1 MQVAPRL
8 GDART
13 ERPGPEPDLEIVDL
27 RDLRDEDLL
36 RAVHDGL
43 YVTSFPLEEEREGF
57 DYWLR
62 ALWGEGEDG
71 GTRVHAFVA
80 GLNLS
85 EPTRRQIAGLAFVE
99 LYRKSACGLLSY
111 LAVDPEFRRRTLG
124 RTLVSCAVE
133 ALRQD
138 SRELRKPLRAVFAEV
153 HDPDA
158 AKAFSYDDVMDRSER
173 MSFFAKI
180 GARRVPIP
188 YVQPALAP
196 GRERARALQLIA
208 LSNDPEEP
216 TLPSAVIRDFLSEL
230 FELSEGNSSPADP
243 EFRAMTEALATDS
256 IRLGPL
262 NAISEESGFQIER
275 YGISFEFVTRG
286 DPMDALPPPAEQFAS
301 FEDDVVAY
309 AFQERRPSSSL
320 TERRPLA
327 SRPERRP
334 FTSRP
339 IHVPDPCRQ
348 VDIEFA
354 SEVQLVSEG
363 RSCAL
368 IAEDVAPGT
377 RRVCAQV
384 RASWTRFRTGIT
396 VWHLVLTPRPGSTDA
411 ALSEYDV
418 IKLAKHWAGGEDL
431 KGPYGGNGAETTLRF
446 VNGEQ
451 TWSLRELA
459 CAVIG
464 EELRDARPRAGIIQL
479 ITGDEDPDA
488 WREAWQAIR
497 AAREEPPID
506 ISFPFT
512 SDEQRVIVESI
523 AGVIQSLIDFREIDD
538 AELRDVVAGMDVGE
552 DGMQG
557 VHKGTLLY
565 MAASDRTWDV
575 SKMSYGVSPYLLLP
589 HALLLHNEEVLL
601 AAADG
606 VRDERIATKARF
618 SSEAELAGLLER
630 DRLHRL
636 VGMPLHVVRV
646 ARRAARGV
654 REQRKKL
661 REIRWRL
668 RTALQRDYLPNVFH
682 YPNERRIYEM
692 GETSRGLAALAQE
705 LGETLEEFDARW
717 EGGASMRRTMAD
729 DIKAGLL
736 FIIAGFALKG
746 YLNPVALV
754 AIFGL
759 GGLVYVGFR
768 FYTWR

>member
-1 MQVAPRL
+1 M
-8 GDART
+8 
-13 ERPGPEPDLEIVDL
+13 EIVDL
-27 RDLRDEDLL
+27 RDHCDEDLL
-36 RAVHDGL
+36 RVVHDGL

-57 DYWLR
+57 DYWLA
-62 ALWGEGEDG
+62 ALWGDGEDS
-71 GTRVHAFVA
+71 GTQVHAFVA
-80 GLNLS
+80 GLNLG

-111 LAVDPEFRRRTLG
+111 VAVDPEFRRRRLG
-124 RTLVSCAVE
+124 RTLVSRGVE

-138 SRELRKPLRAVFAEV
+138 SRELRRPLRAVFAEV

-158 AKAFSYDDVMDRSER
+158 AKSFSYDDVMDRAER
-173 MSFFAKI
+173 MSFFARI

-196 GRERARALQLIA
+196 GHERGRALQLIA
-208 LSNDPEEP
+208 LRNDPEER

-230 FELSEGNSSPADP
+230 YELSEGNSSPADP

-256 IRLGPL
+256 LRLGPL
-262 NAISEESGFQIER
+262 NAISEESAFEIER

-309 AFQERRPSSSL
+309 AFQER
-320 TERRPLA
+320 T
-327 SRPERRP
+327 P

-363 RSCAL
+363 RTCSL
-368 IAEDVAPGT
+368 IAEDVAPGA

-384 RASWTRFRTGIT
+384 RASWTRFWTGIT
-396 VWHLVLTPRPGSTDA
+396 VWHLVLTPRPGSTAA
-411 ALSEYDV
+411 ALNEYDV
-418 IKLAKHWAGGEDL
+418 IKLAKHWSGGEDL
-431 KGPYGGNGAETTLRF
+431 KGPFGGNGAESTLRF
-446 VNGEQ
+446 VNGERSW
-451 TWSLRELA
+451 TLRELA

-464 EELRDARPRAGIIQL
+464 EELGGELPRAGIIQL
-479 ITGDEDPDA
+479 ITGDENPGA

-512 SDEQRVIVESI
+512 SDEQRVLVESI
-523 AGVIQSLIDFREIDD
+523 AGVIQALIDFREVDD

-589 HALLLHNEEVLL
+589 HALLLHNEEVLR
-601 AAADG
+601 AAAAG
-606 VRDERIATKARF
+606 VRDERTVMKARVR
-618 SSEAELAGLLER
+618 SQAELTGLLER
-630 DRLHRL
+630 DRLRRF
-636 VGMPLHVVRV
+636 VRMPLHALQV
-646 ARRAARGV
+646 ARTAALGV
-654 REQRKKL
+654 RAQRKKL

-668 RTALQRDYLPNVFH
+668 RVALQRDYLPNVFH

-705 LGETLEEFDARW
+705 LGETLQEFDARW
-717 EGGASMRRTMAD
+717 ESGASMRRTVAD

-736 FIIAGFALKG
+736 FIVAGFALKG